1 MADESSKT
9 PPEDEI
15 DVECPLCRGHLS
27 VHRDTG
33 EVLAAKPPADRIA
46 DFDRA
51 LGEVVE
57 GSDKR
62 ERDFRKAFKV
72 EEQRG
77 DLLEKKFKKA
87 KEEADD
93 GKPRKNPLD
102 F

>member
-1 MADESSKT
+1 MADEHDKT
-9 PPEDEI
+9 PTEDEI

-33 EVLAAKPPADRIA
+33 EVLAAKPPTDRIA

-51 LGEVVE
+51 LGAVKE
-57 GSDKR
+57 GSNKR

-72 EEQRG
+72 EERRS
-77 DLLEKKFKKA
+77 DLLEKKFEKA

-93 GKPRKNPLD
+93 GKARKNPLD